1 MNLDKHVSS
10 EDVVVIEHF
19 FSLPFFFFFFPN
31 ESLWLSKFLSF
42 TQD

>member
-10 EDVVVIEHF
+10 EDVVVEYF
-19 FSLPFFFFFFPN
+19 FSLPFFFFPN